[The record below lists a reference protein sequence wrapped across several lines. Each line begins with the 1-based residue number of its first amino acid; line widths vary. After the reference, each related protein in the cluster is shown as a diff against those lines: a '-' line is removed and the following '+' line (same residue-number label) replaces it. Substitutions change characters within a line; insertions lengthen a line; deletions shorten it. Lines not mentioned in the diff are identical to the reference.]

1 MSEEDID
8 NEAVLMRAYGNQ
20 TEIIIDRES
29 KSAYQVYVVPV
40 CSRLAE
46 ETRSHELLASKGLAP
61 PLLARFRNGLL
72 YRFVQGQVC
81 TPDDLTRPE
90 VWRGVARRLAEWHA
104 VIPIKDTSNRN
115 SDIQTNGALSQ
126 GDVSPSELVD
136 SNAKFPNQA
145 GDEVGVDDYDD
156 EITPVKPR
164 HAGPNIW
171 TVAQKWILALPVST
185 EKERMRRNELQRELE
200 WIVSRLDDGS
210 GLGEQGVRPFP
221 FCDVQK
227 LIMCTARLLALRPPQ
242 RKRHHASSVQC

>member
-72 YRFVQGQVC
+72 YRFVRGQVC

-90 VWRGVARRLAEWHA
+90 VWRGVARRLAQWHA
-104 VIPIKDTSNRN
+104 VIPIKDGGNCDGN
-115 SDIQTNGALSQ
+115 AVTNGSQEVVAQ

-136 SNAKFPNQA
+136 SNAKFPNHA
-145 GDEVGVDDYDD
+145 DGDDDDD
-156 EITPVKPR
+156 IVPVKPR
-164 HAGPNIW
+164 HPGPNIW
-171 TVAQKWILALPVST
+171 TVAQKWILALPATT
-185 EKERMRRNELQRELE
+185 EKDKRRRYELQKELE
-200 WIVSRLDDGS
+200 WIVSQLDDGQ
-210 GLGEQGVRPFP
+210 GLGEEGVSHLSL
-221 FCDVQK
+221 CWES
-227 LIMCTARLLALRPPQ
+227 LANCAACLLALRLAQ
-242 RKRHHASSVQC
+242 RQRHHAPSVQC